1 MVSQI
6 TAPLHRRLSL
16 TAGVNDVGSSRL
28 GRLFGGRA
36 GIGHGDRKSKEPMTR
51 RVFVL
56 FGVWMVVWA
65 LCLAPAAAAG
75 PAQEEEAAAEPSPV
89 AAHETLLQR
98 YCLTCHNER
107 LAARGTVPVAL
118 RTADLADVPGTADVW
133 EKVIRKLRTGSMP
146 PVGRPRPEVTDS
158 DALAAWLEKEIDRVA
173 AAHPNPGRTEPLHR
187 LNRTEYQNAVRDL
200 LALDVD
206 AAALVPADDQS
217 YGFDNIAGVLKV
229 SPTLLERYMNAA
241 RTVSRLAVGASPMAP
256 AGETFRI
263 TSDLSQYQHRDGLPF
278 GTRGGMSVEYNFPRD
293 AEYELELELLDLF
306 AGAPIRE
313 PHQLELSLDGERVAI
328 FHLTP
333 PDPDRDQG
341 SAYNRGPDSLQARVQ
356 VGAGPRVVTAAF
368 IKKTSA
374 LAESVREPFARPHG
388 EGDYLLYQPHLG
400 TLTVSGPFNT
410 LGAGDTPSRSRI
422 FVCRPDDEAAETPC
436 AREIVANLARRAY
449 RRPVT
454 AADLDALLA
463 FYDEGRAAGGFEA
476 GIERAVRAL
485 LVSPDFLFRVVS
497 DPPGVA
503 PGAPYR
509 LSDLELASRIS
520 FFLWSS
526 IPDDELLDVAAQR
539 RLRDPGVLEQQ
550 VRRMLADPR
559 SEALAKNF
567 AGQWLRLRNISG
579 ALPSDVL
586 FPDFGESL
594 RQDFVRETELFFDSV
609 MREDGSV
616 TELLTAGYT
625 FLNERLAR
633 HYGIGGIYGSDFRRV
648 ALADPNRRGLLGQGS
663 ILTVTSYSDR
673 TSPVGR
679 GKWVLENVLGTP
691 PPPPPPNV
699 PELDPAE
706 DSGKVLAMRERMEQH
721 RANPVCASCHRLMD
735 PLGLALENFD
745 AVGRWRGHMP
755 GGIAID
761 ASGAMP
767 DGTPF
772 DGPADLRGLLVRNP
786 EQFVTVVTEKLLTY
800 ALGRGVEY
808 YDAPAVREITRTA
821 AEQDYGLA
829 SLIVGVVRSTPFQMR
844 LARTGA
850 VVN

>member
-1 MVSQI
+1 
-6 TAPLHRRLSL
+6 
-16 TAGVNDVGSSRL
+16 
-28 GRLFGGRA
+28 
-36 GIGHGDRKSKEPMTR
+36 MTR
-51 RVFVL
+51 RAFVP
-56 FGVWMVVWA
+56 FGVWMAAWA
-65 LCLAPAAAAG
+65 VCFAPAAAAG
-75 PAQEEEAAAEPSPV
+75 PTHQEAAATAP
-89 AAHETLLQR
+89 AAGHEALLER
-98 YCLTCHNER
+98 YCITCHNDR
-107 LAARGTVPVAL
+107 LAARGTVPIAL
-118 RTADLADVPGTADVW
+118 RTADLDDVPGNAEVW

-146 PVGRPRPEVTDS
+146 PAGRPRPDAGAA
-158 DALAAWLEKEIDRVA
+158 DALAARLETEIDRAA

-187 LNRTEYQNAVRDL
+187 LNRTEYQNAIRDL

-217 YGFDNIAGVLKV
+217 YGFDNVAGVLKV

-241 RTVSRLAVGASPMAP
+241 RSVSRLAVGASPLAP

-263 TSDLSQYQHRDGLPF
+263 VSDLSQYQHRDGLPF
-278 GTRGGMSVEYNFPRD
+278 GTRGGMTVQYNFPRD
-293 AEYELELELLDLF
+293 AEYEVELELLDLF

-313 PHQLELSLDGERVAI
+313 PHQLELSVDGERIAV
-328 FHLTP
+328 FLLTP

-341 SAYNRGPDSLQARVQ
+341 AAYNRGPDSLRARAQ
-356 VGAGPRVVTAAF
+356 VGAGPRTVTAAF
-368 IKKTSA
+368 VRKTAA
-374 LAESVREPFARPHG
+374 LAESVRQPFDRPHG

-400 TLTVSGPFNT
+400 TLTISGPFDAS
-410 LGAGDTPSRSRI
+410 GAGDTPSRRRI
-422 FVCRPDDEAAETPC
+422 FVCRPAGAADETPC
-436 AREIVANLARRAY
+436 AREILSTLARRAW

-454 AADLDALLA
+454 AADVDGLFA
-463 FYDEGRAAGGFEA
+463 FYREGRAAGGFEA
-476 GIERAVRAL
+476 GVERAVRAL

-497 DPPGVA
+497 EPADAV

-509 LSDLELASRIS
+509 LRGLELASRIS

-526 IPDDELLDVAAQR
+526 IPDDELLDVAVR
-539 RLRDPGVLEQQ
+539 GGLRDPEVVERQ

-567 AGQWLRLRNISG
+567 AGQWLRLRNVSG
-579 ALPSDVL
+579 ALPSDVI

-609 MREDGSV
+609 IRGDRSV
-616 TELLTAGYT
+616 TELLTADHT

-633 HYGIGGIYGSDFRRV
+633 HYGVPGVYGSDFRRV
-648 ALADPNRRGLLGQGS
+648 TLTDPNRRGLLGQGS
-663 ILTVTSYSDR
+663 ILTVTSYPDR

-699 PELDPAE
+699 PELEPAG
-706 DSGKVLAMRERMEQH
+706 DAGKTLAMRERMEQH

-745 AVGRWRGHMP
+745 AIGRWRGHMP
-755 GGIAID
+755 GGTAID

-767 DGTPF
+767 DGAPF
-772 DGPADLRGLLVRNP
+772 DGPAELRGLLVRNP

-800 ALGRGVEY
+800 ALGRGVEH
-808 YDAPAVREITRTA
+808 YDAPAVREIVRA
-821 AEQDYGLA
+821 ASEHDYGLA

-844 LARTGA
+844 LARDHA
-850 VVN
+850 AAAD

>member
-1 MVSQI
+1 
-6 TAPLHRRLSL
+6 
-16 TAGVNDVGSSRL
+16 
-28 GRLFGGRA
+28 
-36 GIGHGDRKSKEPMTR
+36 MTR
-51 RVFVL
+51 RAFVL
-56 FGVWMVVWA
+56 FGVWMAVWA
-65 LCLAPAAAAG
+65 VCLAPAAAAG
-75 PAQEEEAAAEPSPV
+75 PAQEPEAPAPGSQV
-89 AAHETLLQR
+89 AAHEALLQR

-118 RTADLADVPGTADVW
+118 STADLADVPGNADVW

-146 PVGRPRPEVTDS
+146 PAGRPRPDVEAS
-158 DALAAWLEKEIDRVA
+158 DGLAAWLETEIDRVA

-200 LALDVD
+200 LAFDID

-241 RTVSRLAVGASPMAP
+241 RTISRLAVGASPMAP

-263 TSDLSQYQHRDGLPF
+263 VSDLSQYQHQDGLPF

-313 PHQLELSLDGERVAI
+313 PHQLELSVDGERVGI

-341 SAYNRGPDSLQARVQ
+341 AAYNRGPDSLRARVQ

-368 IKKTSA
+368 IRKTSA
-374 LAESVREPFARPHG
+374 LAESVRQPFDRPHG

-400 TLTVSGPFNT
+400 TLTISGPFNA

-422 FVCRPDDEAAETPC
+422 FVCRPADEAAEAPC
-436 AREIVANLARRAY
+436 AREIVSNLARRAY

-454 AADLDALLA
+454 AADVDAVLF
-463 FYDEGRAAGGFEA
+463 FYEEGRAAGGFEA

-497 DPPGVA
+497 DPPEIA

-526 IPDDELLDVAAQR
+526 IPDDELLDAAAEG
-539 RLRDPGVLEQQ
+539 RLRDPGVLERQ

-559 SEALAKNF
+559 SEALARNF

-609 MREDGSV
+609 MREDRSV
-616 TELLTAGYT
+616 TELLTADHT

-633 HYGIGGIYGSDFRRV
+633 HYGVTGVYGGDFRRV
-648 ALADPNRRGLLGQGS
+648 TLTDPNRRGLLGQGS

-699 PELDPAE
+699 PELEPAE
-706 DSGKVLAMRERMEQH
+706 DSGRVLAMRERMEQH

-808 YDAPAVREITRTA
+808 YDAPSVRETTRA
-821 AEQDYGLA
+821 AAGHDYGLA
-829 SLIVGVVRSTPFQMR
+829 SLIVGVVKSTPFQMR

-850 VVN
+850 VAD

>member
-1 MVSQI
+1 
-6 TAPLHRRLSL
+6 
-16 TAGVNDVGSSRL
+16 
-28 GRLFGGRA
+28 
-36 GIGHGDRKSKEPMTR
+36 MTR

-56 FGVWMVVWA
+56 FGVWMAAWA
-65 LCLAPAAAAG
+65 LCLAPAAAGG
-75 PAQEEEAAAEPSPV
+75 PAQEEEAAIEPSPF

-146 PVGRPRPEVTDS
+146 PVGRPRPEATDS

-313 PHQLELSLDGERVAI
+313 PHQLELSVDGERVAI

-422 FVCRPDDEAAETPC
+422 FVCRPDAEAAETPC

-699 PELDPAE
+699 PELEPVE
-706 DSGKVLAMRERMEQH
+706 DSGRVLAMRERMEQH

-745 AVGRWRGHMP
+745 AVGRWRAHMP
-755 GGIAID
+755 GGVGID

-772 DGPADLRGLLVRNP
+772 EGPADLRGLLVRNP